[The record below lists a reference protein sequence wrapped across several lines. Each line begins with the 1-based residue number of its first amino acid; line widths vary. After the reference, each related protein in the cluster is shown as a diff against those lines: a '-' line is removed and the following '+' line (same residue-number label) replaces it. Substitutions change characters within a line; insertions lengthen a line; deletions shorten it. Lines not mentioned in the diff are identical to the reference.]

1 MKIGLVMEGGAMR
14 GMFTAGVTDVMME
27 NSITFDSAIGVSAG
41 ATFGC
46 NMKSKQIGRSIRYNK
61 RFCQNWRYC
70 SIRSWI
76 LTGDLYGAK
85 FCYETLP
92 SELDIFDTDTYIKN
106 PMDFYV
112 VATDMDTG
120 KAVYHNCLTGDE
132 KDLTWIRA
140 SASMPV
146 ASRPV
151 IICGRKFSDGGT
163 ANAVPLDFMMHKGI
177 EKNVV
182 ILTQPDSYR
191 KEQMKN
197 FGLIKLM
204 LARYPAIVRA
214 LETRPARYNRNIDF
228 IRQQEAAGNAF
239 VIRPDSSLNIGSV
252 ERDPA
257 ELERVYQIGREV
269 ALRELPA
276 LQEFIE
282 KNRGLT

>member
-1 MKIGLVMEGGAMR
+1 M
-14 GMFTAGVTDVMME
+14 
-27 NSITFDSAIGVSAG
+27 
-41 ATFGC
+41 
-46 NMKSKQIGRSIRYNK
+46 
-61 RFCQNWRYC
+61 
-70 SIRSWI
+70 
-76 LTGDLYGAK
+76 
-85 FCYETLP
+85 
-92 SELDIFDTDTYIKN
+92 DIFDTDTYIKN

-151 IICGRKFSDGGT
+151 IIGGRKFSDGGT

-239 VIRPDSSLNIGSV
+239 VIRPDASLNIGSV